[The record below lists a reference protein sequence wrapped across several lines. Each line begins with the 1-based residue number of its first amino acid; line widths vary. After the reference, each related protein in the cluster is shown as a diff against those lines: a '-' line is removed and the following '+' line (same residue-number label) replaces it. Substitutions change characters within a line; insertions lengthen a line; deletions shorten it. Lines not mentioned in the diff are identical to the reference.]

1 MEDGVKSSSLADAE
15 SSRKEKPLADAE
27 SSGKEKHV
35 RPDDIEKTSMAIIDD
50 ELRMRG
56 ITIPEENYAVT
67 RRVIHTTADFDYAVN
82 LTFTDRAVEHGIT
95 AFARGIS
102 IVTDTNMTLAGISRP
117 AMERLGV
124 TAHCF
129 MAEPRI
135 REMAREMGTTRAAA
149 SQIYAAG
156 QVPGAVLSV
165 GNAPTALFEIVRL
178 IRGGLRPALVIG
190 VPVGFV
196 NVTESKEEILSVCR
210 EYAIPAIVARGRKG
224 GSTVACAILNALLYE
239 AAGLDDPSR
248 RS

>member
-35 RPDDIEKTSMAIIDD
+35 RPDDIEKTSMAIIGD

-82 LTFTDRAVEHGIT
+82 LTFTDRAVEHGVA

-129 MAEPRI
+129 MAEPQI

-156 QVPGAVLSV
+156 QMPGAVLSV
-165 GNAPTALFEIVRL
+165 GNAPTALFEIARL
-178 IRGGLRPALVIG
+178 IRSGLRPALVIG

>member
-1 MEDGVKSSSLADAE
+1 MEDGVKSNSLADAV
-15 SSRKEKPLADAE
+15 SNGKENLLADAG

-35 RPDDIEKTSMAIIDD
+35 RPDDIEKTSMAIIDE
-50 ELRMRG
+50 ELRMKG
-56 ITIPEENYAVT
+56 IVIPEENYAVA

-82 LTFTDRAVEHGIT
+82 LTFTDRAVEHGIA

-102 IVTDTNMTLAGISRP
+102 IITDTNMTLAGISRP

-156 QVPGAVLSV
+156 QMPGAVLSV
-165 GNAPTALFEIVRL
+165 GNAPTALFEIARL
-178 IRGGLRPALVIG
+178 IRSGLRPALVIG

-224 GSTVACAILNALLYE
+224 GSTVACAILNALLYD

>member
-1 MEDGVKSSSLADAE
+1 MGDKVKNTSLAAPESNRKETLLAAAE
-15 SSRKEKPLADAE
+15 S
-27 SSGKEKHV
+27 GVKEKHV
-35 RPDDIEKTSMAIIDD
+35 RPDDIEKTSMEIIDD

-56 ITIPEENYAVT
+56 IAVQKENYAVT
-67 RRVIHTTADFDYAVN
+67 RRVIHATADFDYAVN
-82 LTFTDRAVEHGIT
+82 LTFTDKAVEQGIA

-117 AMERLGV
+117 AMERLGI
-124 TAHCF
+124 TARCF

-156 QVPGAVLSV
+156 QMPGAVLSV
-165 GNAPTALFEIVRL
+165 GNAPTALFEIARL
-178 IRGGLRPALVIG
+178 IRSGLRPALVIG

-248 RS
+248 RF

>member
-1 MEDGVKSSSLADAE
+1 MGDGVKSTSLADAG
-15 SSRKEKPLADAE
+15 RNGKENLLAAAE
-27 SSGKEKHV
+27 SSVKEKHV
-35 RPDDIEKTSMAIIDD
+35 RPADIEKTSMEIIDD

-56 ITIPEENYAVT
+56 IAIPEKNYAVT
-67 RRVIHTTADFDYAVN
+67 RRVIHATADFDYAVN
-82 LTFTDRAVEHGIT
+82 LTFTDKAVEHGIA
-95 AFARGIS
+95 AFVRGIS

-124 TAHCF
+124 NAHCF

-156 QVPGAVLSV
+156 QMPGAVLSV
-165 GNAPTALFEIVRL
+165 GNAPTALFEIARL
-178 IRGGLRPALVIG
+178 IRSGLRPALVIG

-239 AAGLDDPSR
+239 ASGLDDPSR
-248 RS
+248 RF

>member
-56 ITIPEENYAVT
+56 IVIPEENYAVT
-67 RRVIHTTADFDYAVN
+67 RRVIHTTADFEYAAN
-82 LTFTDRAVEHGIT
+82 LTFTDRAVEHGVA

-102 IVTDTNMTLAGISRP
+102 IITDTNMTLAGISRP

-129 MAEPRI
+129 MAEPQI

-156 QVPGAVLSV
+156 QMPGAVLSV
-165 GNAPTALFEIVRL
+165 GNAPTALFEIARL
-178 IRGGLRPALVIG
+178 IRSGLRPALVIG

-224 GSTVACAILNALLYE
+224 GSTVACAILNALLYD

-248 RS
+248 RF

>member
-35 RPDDIEKTSMAIIDD
+35 RPADIEKTSMEIIAD
-50 ELRMRG
+50 ELRMRE
-56 ITIPEENYAVT
+56 IVIPEENYAVT
-67 RRVIHTTADFDYAVN
+67 RRVIHATADFDYAVN
-82 LTFTDRAVEHGIT
+82 LVFTEKAAEHGIA
-95 AFARGIS
+95 AFARGIA

-124 TAHCF
+124 SAHCF
-129 MAEPRI
+129 MAEPQI
-135 REMAREMGTTRAAA
+135 REMACEMGTTRATAA
-149 SQIYAAG
+149 QIYAAR
-156 QVPGAVLSV
+156 QMPGAVLSV
-165 GNAPTALFEIVRL
+165 GNAPTALFEIARQ
-178 IRGGLRPALVIG
+178 IRRGLRPALVIG

-210 EYAIPAIVARGRKG
+210 EYGIPAIVARGRKG

-239 AAGLDDPSR
+239 AAGLADPSR

>member
-1 MEDGVKSSSLADAE
+1 MEDGVKSNSLADAG
-15 SSRKEKPLADAE
+15 SNGKENLLADAG

-35 RPDDIEKTSMAIIDD
+35 RPDDIEKTSMEIIDE
-50 ELRMRG
+50 ELRMKG
-56 ITIPEENYAVT
+56 IVIPEENYAVA

-82 LTFTDRAVEHGIT
+82 LTFTDRAVEHGIA

-102 IVTDTNMTLAGISRP
+102 IITDTNMTLAGISRP

-156 QVPGAVLSV
+156 QMPGAVLSV
-165 GNAPTALFEIVRL
+165 GNAPTALFEIARL
-178 IRGGLRPALVIG
+178 IRNGLRPALVIG

-196 NVTESKEEILSVCR
+196 NVIESKEEILSVCR

-239 AAGLDDPSR
+239 ASGLGDPSA